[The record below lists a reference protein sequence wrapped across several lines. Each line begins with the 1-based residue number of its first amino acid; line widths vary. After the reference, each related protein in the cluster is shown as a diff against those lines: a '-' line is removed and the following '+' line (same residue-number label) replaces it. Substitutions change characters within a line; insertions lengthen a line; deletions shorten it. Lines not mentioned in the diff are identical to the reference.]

1 MEAVKVEF
9 HPNGVSTT
17 CSGLSYG
24 FPRWLP
30 LNKMVLFIS
39 RIYLMLTCRICHNL
53 VQWTF
58 FRQCFFISL
67 KTSVLLLCRCT
78 LLLCQGHTVFF
89 FFFFHY
95 FIVWYVCYF
104 FTELTQQE
112 VSGNSVDVFNP
123 FRNSEVQKLFIDKQ
137 YNVASN
143 SNSQFY
149 EREIV
154 EHIGSFFANNVYLFV
169 HKLHK
174 WSTQRKNRVAV
185 HFHEF

>member
-89 FFFFHY
+89 FFFSIILLFDM
-95 FIVWYVCYF
+95 FATSSQNSLNRKF
-104 FTELTQQE
+104 RGTQLMF
-112 VSGNSVDVFNP
+112 STLS
-123 FRNSEVQKLFIDKQ
+123 
-137 YNVASN
+137 
-143 SNSQFY
+143 
-149 EREIV
+149 EIV
-154 EHIGSFFANNVYLFV
+154 RYRNCLLTNSI
-169 HKLHK
+169 
-174 WSTQRKNRVAV
+174 T
-185 HFHEF
+185 